1 MPADARIPGAR
12 PGGKD
17 IMHGTTSLSDPARAS
32 EERARWRPSRV
43 GAIVTRMDR
52 RKVRRQALALALLA
66 CASCASVEFRRD
78 STTSGTFVSTGWSF
92 TILSY
97 DIPKGALKIARENAS
112 DARQPNMIVEDA
124 VVIPHLGRFDVLL
137 DILSV
142 RYARVSGTWGF
153 PPAVGPV
160 RDAE

>member
-1 MPADARIPGAR
+1 
-12 PGGKD
+12 
-17 IMHGTTSLSDPARAS
+17 
-32 EERARWRPSRV
+32 
-43 GAIVTRMDR
+43 
-52 RKVRRQALALALLA
+52 
-66 CASCASVEFRRD
+66 VEFRRD